1 MEGEQKLPFW
11 RVNVPKDQW
20 PSECPEYL
28 KGLSEKDVGII
39 NTPDKDYHKLT
50 WPEVQD
56 LISTRSLCT
65 LPAQKL
71 TETREQKT

>member
-11 RVNVPKDQW
+11 LVNVPKDQW

-39 NTPDKDYHKLT
+39 NTPDQNYHKLT

-56 LISTRSLCT
+56 LISTRSL
-65 LPAQKL
+65 
-71 TETREQKT
+71 